1 MGSVR
6 HIKKEDLNFLIKP
19 NNPLYFGKVRTGSKT
34 LNADVYLEGPDVLSH
49 HILIPATTGR
59 GKNNLIKVMLW
70 DVLDKDFCGIL
81 VLDAHDE
88 YFGTTEPIG
97 LRNHPRG
104 KQIISNIILPKI
116 LPLTEQSDL

>member
-59 GKNNLIKVMLW
+59 GKSNLIKVMLW

-88 YFGTTEPIG
+88 YFGTAAPQGCEIT
-97 LRNHPRG
+97 PRQ
-104 KQIISNIILPKI
+104 QIISNIILPG
-116 LPLTEQSDL
+116 LLLSAEQSDL